1 MTEPIAKT
9 QLKAAELEAA
19 ILKRLSEHPDCAG
32 ISYVY
37 VKATG
42 LEPPD
47 ETWKH
52 IMVSRHPATPRTLQE
67 TKAMLAVLGTMRREF
82 DLLPD

>member
-42 LEPPD
+42 LKPLE

-52 IMVSRHPATPRTLQE
+52 IMVSRHPATPDTTGNE
-67 TKAMLAVLGTMRREF
+67 SNARRIGH
-82 DLLPD
+82 DAPRV

>member
-1 MTEPIAKT
+1 MTEPIARTK
-9 QLKAAELEAA
+9 LKAAELEAA

-37 VKATG
+37 VKAPG
-42 LEPPD
+42 LKPPE

-67 TKAMLAVLGTMRREF
+67 TKAMLAVLDTMRREF

>member
-1 MTEPIAKT
+1 MTEPVARTK
-9 QLKAAELEAA
+9 LKAAELEAV

-52 IMVSRHPATPRTLQE
+52 IMVSRRPTIPRKLQE
-67 TKAMLAVLGTMRREF
+67 TKAMLAILDTMRREF

>member
-1 MTEPIAKT
+1 MTEPIARTK
-9 QLKAAELEAA
+9 LKAAELEAV
-19 ILKRLSEHPDCAG
+19 IILSEHPDCAG

-52 IMVSRHPATPRTLQE
+52 IMVSRRPATPRTLQE